1 MKIYCCCCGKQCI
14 DALVPVHDQRTTTLI
29 GAKAGINAQECFCG
43 HCAEDLDENGMFPE
57 EYAFIN

>member
-14 DALVPVHDQRTTTLI
+14 DAPVSVHDQRTTTLI
-29 GAKAGINAQECFCG
+29 GANAGINAQECFCG
-43 HCAEDLDENGMFPE
+43 HCAKDLDENGMFPE